1 MLTIYYLVGPHVAPT
16 GRELDTPALNI
27 FMDDSFSEQSCCL
40 YLMWN

>member
-1 MLTIYYLVGPHVAPT
+1 MLKIYCLVGPHVAPM
-16 GRELDTPALNI
+16 GHGLDTLALNI